1 MTGKV
6 RFRSDLIQFENI
18 ESMSYRVGE
27 NFTEMSIYLALA
39 SKEEFK
45 QSLLKSYH
53 QQTRFPK
60 YSFLLCYDALST
72 GVYHIVA
79 QVPIIRHL
87 LSL

>member
-39 SKEEFK
+39 SKVSK
-45 QSLLKSYH
+45 QRRIQAKLTEVLSSTNTVSKVFLSPLL
-53 QQTRFPK
+53 
-60 YSFLLCYDALST
+60 
-72 GVYHIVA
+72 
-79 QVPIIRHL
+79 
-87 LSL
+87 